1 MKYWLILLFAL
12 SGLHAQ
18 SPLQSEKH
26 WFYTHYY
33 EAEQPLRP
41 AQLWQRLET
50 QISSHALAQAT
61 NCSLASRG
69 KSLGSGYANRSLG

>member
-12 SGLHAQ
+12 SDLHAQ
-18 SPLQSEKH
+18 SPLQSEKN

-50 QISSHALAQAT
+50 
-61 NCSLASRG
+61 
-69 KSLGSGYANRSLG
+69 